1 MAKKDRNS
9 PILIAISWQ
18 ALNRLKAGNP
28 ATQECDCAVVI
39 VFAGFY
45 LEADL
50 NDLIRRMGRERD
62 MLTFFDPHRRRRPGL
77 QDKLAWF
84 YNEYVARSK
93 AKSRDALYG
102 RCIKTKLRRRFA
114 GFAELYRFRNDLAHG
129 RVNANAKS
137 LRKTEFLRERAKD
150 ISRALF
156 EIAGA
161 HGYALKPST
170 DYYGAIGLRGSK

>member
-1 MAKKDRNS
+1 VAKNRRHP

-18 ALNRLKAGNP
+18 ALHRALARDP
-28 ATQECDCAVVI
+28 RTQECDCAVVI

-50 NDLIRRMGRERD
+50 NDLIHRMSRENDMRAFLRR
-62 MLTFFDPHRRRRPGL
+62 PHPGL

-93 AKSRDALYG
+93 ARNREELYKRG
-102 RCIKTKLRRRFA
+102 VVRKLRRRFA
-114 GFAELYRFRNDLAHG
+114 GFAELYRFRNDVAHG
-129 RVNANAKS
+129 VINSSARS
-137 LRKTEFLRERAKD
+137 LQKTQRLRNQAKD

-161 HGYALKPST
+161 RGHAFQPST
-170 DYYGAIGLRGSK
+170 DYYWAIGLK